1 MSCCTKF
8 WITYQ
13 EIISQTCVVMYI
25 YYIQTFKDR
34 SNSYCKR
41 KKIHVPITYLFFLS
55 QWAFKPHKMSLWDRG
70 STWLLSSFRYTFKHY
85 FSYRIGPYLSF
96 VFLMC
101 TETFQIFS
109 LVHSHR
115 NSWLT
120 EGWTVLTET
129 IALFYHKR
137 LRWQTSF
144 RCCNQNCMEIVFEVG
159 KYFRTHKSELWK

>member
-1 MSCCTKF
+1 MSTLFLKSLHASGWNTKTNSIYALHFIEFKDLQMSCCTKF

-55 QWAFKPHKMSLWDRG
+55 QWAFKPHKMSLWGRG
-70 STWLLSSFRYTFKHY
+70 STWLLSLFRYTFKHY

-101 TETFQIFS
+101 TETF
-109 LVHSHR
+109 
-115 NSWLT
+115 
-120 EGWTVLTET
+120 
-129 IALFYHKR
+129 
-137 LRWQTSF
+137 
-144 RCCNQNCMEIVFEVG
+144 
-159 KYFRTHKSELWK
+159 